1 MGKKIELLTALD
13 CKSLGDGKHADGL
26 GLSLIVRGESRAWAL
41 RYTAPDGRRRDVG
54 LGALADVG
62 LKAARDAAAELR
74 AKVRRG
80 IDPLAERAAQRE
92 AAEAE
97 RVRQQSEHVAERATL
112 LRVVRDYHAAHV
124 EPKRSDK
131 HSAQWIA
138 SLEAHIPAKTLG
150 KPIADVEACELLDA
164 LTPLYLKVPETARRI
179 RQRLEVAFD
188 WAIVRKLA
196 KENPARVIAT
206 QLRQQRDA
214 AHFRALP
221 FGEVAELVKGLRRQ
235 PGTAARALE
244 LLILTAARTG
254 EVLGMT
260 WDEIAP
266 AGDVWTVPGARMKA
280 GEPHIVYLSDAA
292 RAVLARVRGLS
303 DRYVF
308 RSPAGDKPM
317 SDMALL
323 MQLERM
329 GMRDRTTVHGLRAAF
344 STWAY
349 EGDKARAD
357 VIEATLAHSEAD
369 KVKAAY
375 NRAQFAEDRK
385 KLLAEWAQF
394 AGPLA
399 TADVIP
405 IKAA

>member
-13 CKSLGDGKHADGL
+13 CKTLGDGKHADGL
-26 GLSLIVRGESRAWAL
+26 GLSLIVRGASRAWTL
-41 RYTAPDGRRRDVG
+41 RYTAPDGRQREIG

-62 LKAARDAAAELR
+62 LKAARDAAAEMR
-74 AKVRRG
+74 DKVRRG
-80 IDPLAERAAQRE
+80 IDPLAERAAQRA

-97 RVRQQSEHVAERATL
+97 RIRKKSEVLAERATL

-124 EPKRSDK
+124 EPKRSTK
-131 HSAQWIA
+131 HAAQWIA
-138 SLEAHIPAKTLG
+138 SIEAHIAAKILE
-150 KPIADVEACELLDA
+150 KPITDVEASELLDA

-196 KENPARVIAT
+196 KENPARVIAS

-214 AHFRALP
+214 GNFRALP
-221 FGEVAELVKGLRRQ
+221 FGEVAELVKRLRQ
-235 PGTAARALE
+235 QTGTAARALE
-244 LLILTAARTG
+244 FLILTAARTG

-260 WDEIAP
+260 WDEISP

-280 GEPHIVYLSDAA
+280 GEPHVVYLSDEA
-292 RAVLARVRGLS
+292 RAVLARVHGLS
-303 DRYVF
+303 DNYVF
-308 RSPAGDKPM
+308 RSPTGDKPM
-317 SDMALL
+317 SEMALL
-323 MQLERM
+323 MQLERL
-329 GMRDRTTVHGLRAAF
+329 GMRERTTVHGLRASF

-349 EGDKARAD
+349 EGDKARTD
-357 VIEATLAHSEAD
+357 VIEATLAHSEGN

-385 KLLAEWAQF
+385 KLLAEWARF
-394 AGPLA
+394 AGPIA
-399 TADVIP
+399 MADVIRF
-405 IKAA
+405 KAA

>member
-1 MGKKIELLTALD
+1 MPRQSDLLTD
-13 CKSLGDGKHADGL
+13 RECKTRRDGKHLDGL
-26 GLSLIVRGESRAWAL
+26 GLSLIVRRENRAWVL
-41 RYTAPDGRRRDVG
+41 RYTAPDGRRREIG
-54 LGALADVG
+54 LGG

-74 AKVRRG
+74 DKVRRG

-92 AAEAE
+92 TAEAE
-97 RVRQQSEHVAERATL
+97 RIRKKSEFVAERATL
-112 LRVVRDYHAAHV
+112 LRVLRDYHAAHV
-124 EPKRSDK
+124 EPKRSAQ
-131 HSAQWIA
+131 HSAQWIT
-138 SLEAHIPAKTLG
+138 SLEAHVPAEILG
-150 KPIADVEACELLDA
+150 TPIADVEASHLLDA

-206 QLRQQRDA
+206 QLRQERDA
-214 AHFRALP
+214 EHFRALP
-221 FGEVAELVKGLRRQ
+221 FGDVPDLVDALRRQ
-235 PGTAARALE
+235 IGTAARALE
-244 LLILTAARTG
+244 FLILTASRTG

-260 WDEIAP
+260 WDEISL
-266 AGDVWTVPGARMKA
+266 AGEVWTVPGARMKA
-280 GEPHIVYLSDAA
+280 GEPHVVYLSEAA

-303 DRYVF
+303 VRYVF

-323 MQLERM
+323 MQLERL
-329 GMRDRTTVHGLRAAF
+329 GMRHRTTVHGLRAAF

-375 NRAQFAEDRK
+375 SRAEFAEDRK
-385 KLLAEWAQF
+385 KLLAEWAHF
-394 AGPLA
+394 AGPLT

-405 IKAA
+405 FKAA